1 MPTPATTDADLY
13 RRGKLVGVLLRPVLD
28 DSAIAVDAV
37 AQSLGRPLVLHSA
50 LDVDV
55 YRLHPAEPGPDLV
68 ARVFG
73 PGVERTA
80 VDAAARVLL
89 RLAGTPFPAER
100 CSTDTP
106 VLPIGDGR
114 HLLVTEFVEPSPASG
129 PGFVLAWCAGLLA
142 RLASRSGGDLPAG
155 GGWHRLGGTPSQE
168 IDEALRLGGQI
179 GISIAEPL
187 DALAE
192 ADDGTGLPQA
202 LIHADLTPPN
212 AVPQGDQPPVIIDW
226 IGVGHGPR
234 AWPLAFLLFAAG
246 PRRARRTL
254 DRYTRSVPLSDEE
267 RHRLPDI
274 MIARPLTLDLWSVA
288 HERMTAQ
295 QAVTR
300 CRTHRAR
307 VEAVIVALGVSA

>member
-1 MPTPATTDADLY
+1 MLTC
-13 RRGKLVGVLLRPVLD
+13 VFLRPVLD
-28 DSAIAVDAV
+28 DGAVVVDIV
-37 AQSLGRPLVLHSA
+37 AQSLGRPLSLHSE

-55 YRLHPAEPGPDLV
+55 YRLHPTEPGPDLV

-73 PGVERTA
+73 PAMERA
-80 VDAAARVLL
+80 SVDAVVRVLQG
-89 RLAGTPFPAER
+89 LAGTPFPAER
-100 CSTDTP
+100 CSTHAP
-106 VLPIGDGR
+106 VLPIGAGR
-114 HLLVTEFVEPSPASG
+114 HLLVTEFVEPSPAPS

-142 RLASRSGGDLPAG
+142 RLASRTGVDLPAG
-155 GGWHRLGGTPSQE
+155 GGWHRLGATPSQE

-187 DALAE
+187 DALTE
-192 ADDGTGLPQA
+192 ADDGTGLPEA

-212 AVPQGDQPPVIIDW
+212 AVPQGDKPPVIIDW

-234 AWPLAFLLFAAG
+234 IWPLAFLLFAAG
-246 PRRARRTL
+246 PRGARRTL
-254 DRYTRSVPLSDEE
+254 DRYTRSVPLTAEE
-267 RHRLPDI
+267 RHRLPGI

-295 QAVTR
+295 RAVSR

-307 VEAVIVALGVSA
+307 VEAVTAALQAST